1 MREDPRT
8 LHLRAQW
15 FERVSE
21 RNLYDLRPVRM
32 VPWEPAGENRV
43 VLKAPKFR
51 AKLMVRFL
59 VPRLKRPDIGVHLD
73 ETGSAVWNACDG
85 KATVLEIAGIVHAG
99 LGGDRDVLDARVAQF
114 IRNLDR
120 EGFIRLED

>member
-1 MREDPRT
+1 VT
-8 LHLRAQW
+8 
-15 FERVSE
+15 E
-21 RNLYDLRPVRM
+21 RNLYDLRPVRI
-32 VPWEPAGENRV
+32 VPWEPEGADRV

-59 VPRLKRPDIGVHLD
+59 VPRLKRPDTIVHLD

-85 KATVLEIAGIVHAG
+85 NATVLEIAGIVHAS

-114 IRNLDR
+114 IRKLDG
-120 EGFIRLED
+120 EGYIRLQG